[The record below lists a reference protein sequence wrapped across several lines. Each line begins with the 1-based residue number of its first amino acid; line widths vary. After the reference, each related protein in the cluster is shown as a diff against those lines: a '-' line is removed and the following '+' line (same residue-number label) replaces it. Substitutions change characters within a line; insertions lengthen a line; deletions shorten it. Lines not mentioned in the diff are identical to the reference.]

1 MRGAFERNSKLAA
14 ALEKGGGVFLDLRK
28 RRDGKESKRIQEE
41 EREFIESTQRGR
53 IGADDEEKREET

>member
-1 MRGAFERNSKLAA
+1 M
-14 ALEKGGGVFLDLRK
+14 DLRK